1 MNDTRPLT
9 NRRKLLL
16 IFGHTTAA
24 LASIGI
30 VRPAFA
36 RPPATPD
43 TTYVGKSTGAL
54 KELSDRLLAAPR
66 RRDFKSVPLVVTDRG
81 DWDHDAAAQLL
92 SYKYRSIQVW
102 ENANLSGPWLG
113 LMREAMNGQVFAH
126 GNTDFLAVSATHGE
140 AHLALFSQA
149 MWDKYRISELVGH
162 KFTSNSLIVEREG
175 VSPTDDLQSVS
186 GFYGPLNNN
195 ITTLQRRGAVFLAC
209 HDSIHAIARK
219 LAGEAGFAAA
229 PAKEIA
235 AELTNNLIPNAV
247 LVPSV
252 VAYLVELQKVGF
264 TYVNGG

>member
-66 RRDFKSVPLVVTDRG
+66 RRDFKSVPLAVTDRG